1 MGPLVGHR
9 CLKLMIPESSSASAP
24 GVSWALGA
32 PPKCRGV
39 AAPLAGNLGFVLESN
54 GSAYVFLCSCEPVT
68 PLSSPCC
75 CLPGAMPAPTS
86 SALQP
91 GTPPPLKQTN
101 KQTKQTCTHFPAKKP
116 PQAKLTPCS
125 GSGRTLLVGP
135 GQVQREDEIGAPESA
150 QAAATMESPPRR
162 PVQIQGACR
171 SEPRAVPPAPQAT
184 RLQ

>member
-1 MGPLVGHR
+1 
-9 CLKLMIPESSSASAP
+9 MIPESSSASAP